1 MEAETA
7 AADEARE
14 LTGAEMGRLMREG
27 VEALFVVWTAL
38 DAMREAQVAGWD
50 TENAIEDMYE
60 GILEQFVFE
69 PKPKAKQSQLDL
81 EDMIFDFTAHDL
93 HTVLEDGS
101 VEQVADY
108 AGQLFRSLCR
118 SDLSVYNKLM
128 LAASKKRKSPPK
140 KTVVIEEEEDVDDD
154 EGEDASEGES
164 GSEGN
169 DNNAR
174 EGDNSDD
181 SDNKADGEEGEDDDG
196 WSVVGSAK
204 KGSKA
209 KNKGKNKAKR

>member
-1 MEAETA
+1 MEAETGTG
-7 AADEARE
+7 EARE
-14 LTGAEMGRLMREG
+14 LTGAEMGRYMREG
-27 VEALFVVWTAL
+27 VDALFAVWAAL

-81 EDMIFDFTAHDL
+81 EDMIFDFTGHDL

-128 LAASKKRKSPPK
+128 LAASTKRKNPPK
-140 KTVVIEEEEDVDDD
+140 KTVFIEQEEEVDED
-154 EGEDASEGES
+154 EGGDAPGGES

-169 DNNAR
+169 DNNVKD
-174 EGDNSDD
+174 GDDSDD
-181 SDNKADGEEGEDDDG
+181 SDNKADGEAGGGDDG

-204 KGSKA
+204 KGGKA